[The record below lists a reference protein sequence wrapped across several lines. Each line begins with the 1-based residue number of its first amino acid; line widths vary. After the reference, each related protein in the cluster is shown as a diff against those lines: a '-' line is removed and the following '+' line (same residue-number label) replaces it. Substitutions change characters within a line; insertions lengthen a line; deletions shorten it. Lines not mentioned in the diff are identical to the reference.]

1 MECRTPQ
8 QNPHSETLLSNPT
21 NHVEQNSQRKAMEKF
36 HRVIF
41 KLAETHPNAP
51 PLAPAFRTLLVD
63 RLNQFGSQ
71 YKTPDHPPYYAMIEK
86 ALRELSEKQGSS
98 EDSIS
103 QFLEKEYEN
112 LPWAHSMLLK
122 HHLQKLCESG
132 EIAVTRHSRYM
143 LAGEKNHGLNSR
155 AKVKKKRWRTKW
167 RWDWER
173 KKQRQRKKQLI
184 KKRNQQK
191 SAKVERTKTNQE
203 SDEKVQEMTENVVQ
217 HSEDKQVKEDE
228 TKKLLSSVDGEDG
241 ICGNPSFLPTE
252 IPGVAASDEMKHS
265 EEVSLQ
271 QQETGPIEIMKL
283 VTQVEHQQETG
294 PFEIMKPDTLA
305 ADEQE
310 MGQFDIIKPDTLA
323 ALQQETGPIEIMKPD
338 TRAAHQ
344 QETGPLE
351 IMKPDTQIQQQQE
364 TGPSQIMKP
373 DTQVAHQQETG
384 PCQIMKPD
392 TQAAQQ
398 QETGQSEIMEPAPHQ
413 EEIMKPDT
421 RAAHQQETDPIENMK
436 PEPQAVPTQLKQES
450 EQSEHNKP
458 NFSSPKKPPGFE
470 SIGVENLPHSG
481 SRNMELAS
489 SAEEILSGSTRT
501 RRQLRR
507 WSMSSSEPKPVT
519 MASLKPEKCCSLQT
533 EPLIEPNAKIDSS
546 KLNLTSNEPKL
557 HLSNEDEP
565 QRKKLRRSLRIR
577 LVESEA
583 VLLSSNSEEEEME
596 EQPKNR
602 HLRRLTTRITAKN
615 EMKSSET
622 DTSATRSKS
631 KCQRPKRGRP
641 GR

>member
-1 MECRTPQ
+1 
-8 QNPHSETLLSNPT
+8 
-21 NHVEQNSQRKAMEKF
+21 
-36 HRVIF
+36 
-41 KLAETHPNAP
+41 
-51 PLAPAFRTLLVD
+51 
-63 RLNQFGSQ
+63 
-71 YKTPDHPPYYAMIEK
+71 
-86 ALRELSEKQGSS
+86 
-98 EDSIS
+98 
-103 QFLEKEYEN
+103 
-112 LPWAHSMLLK
+112 
-122 HHLQKLCESG
+122 
-132 EIAVTRHSRYM
+132 
-143 LAGEKNHGLNSR
+143 
-155 AKVKKKRWRTKW
+155 
-167 RWDWER
+167 
-173 KKQRQRKKQLI
+173 
-184 KKRNQQK
+184 
-191 SAKVERTKTNQE
+191 
-203 SDEKVQEMTENVVQ
+203 MTENVVQ
-217 HSEDKQVKEDE
+217 HSEDKQVKENE
-228 TKKLLSSVDGEDG
+228 TKKSLSSVDGEDG
-241 ICGNPSFLPTE
+241 ICGNPSFFPTE
-252 IPGVAASDEMKHS
+252 IPGVAASDEMKNS

-271 QQETGPIEIMKL
+271 QQETGPIEIMKP

-294 PFEIMKPDTLA
+294 PFEIMKPETLA

-310 MGQFDIIKPDTLA
+310 MGQFEIMKPDTLA
-323 ALQQETGPIEIMKPD
+323 AHQQEMGPIEIMKPDTRAAHQQETGPIENMKPD

-384 PCQIMKPD
+384 PSQIMKPD

-436 PEPQAVPTQLKQES
+436 PEPQAVPTQEKQES

-481 SRNMELAS
+481 SRTMELAS

-519 MASLKPEKCCSLQT
+519 MTSLKPEKCRLLQT

-546 KLNLTSNEPKL
+546 KLNLTSNEPEL

-577 LVESEA
+577 LVKPKE
-583 VLLSSNSEEEEME
+583 VLINSNSEEEEMK

-602 HLRRLTTRITAKN
+602 HLRKLTTCISAKN

-622 DTSATRSKS
+622 DTSAKS
-631 KCQRPKRGRP
+631 MCQRPKRGRP